1 MRHVQPLLG
10 SRTVN
15 IALHATRMGFPRLAT
30 NTIQRAHLIGIA
42 GSGMQALAAVLLE
55 RGWSL
60 TGSDLDLSGVAW
72 LSAAGVRIAQGHA
85 AEQVPADC
93 DVVIYSDAVPDDN
106 CERRR
111 AIELGLHQ
119 RSYPSMLGDLMAS
132 RFGLAVAGTHGKS
145 TTTAMAAEILGV
157 AGFAPSVVAGGAP
170 LGRNSGGR
178 HGRGQFVLVEAC
190 EYRSNFLHLQPRIA
204 AILGIE
210 HDHIDCFPTREPL
223 EAAFA
228 AFVRRL
234 PSDGLVLAHASC
246 AATRRVVR
254 GAPCRVATFGVD
266 SAADW
271 QAKNIRSIR
280 GRYVF
285 EITRRGQSLGEV
297 ALAVAGRH
305 QVHNALAAAALAG
318 ECGAGGT
325 DIVSGLSQFGGLRRR
340 FEVVGISGGVTFL
353 DDYAHHPTE
362 IAATLATVREM
373 YPGQRVWC
381 VFQPHQASRTRFLLD
396 ELAASLHNADRVVV
410 ADVFP
415 AREIVSESDLK
426 LAAELALRVRAQGG
440 VVLTAHD
447 TNGILEHVS
456 TALIPGD
463 VLITL
468 GAGDIRKV
476 CDAFARR
483 LRTYRAAS

>member
-1 MRHVQPLLG
+1 M
-10 SRTVN
+10 N
-15 IALHATRMGFPRLAT
+15 FALHATRMSFPRLAT
-30 NTIQRAHLIGIA
+30 DTVQRAHLIGIA
-42 GSGMQALAAVLLE
+42 GNGMQSLAEVLLA

-60 TGSDLDLSGVAW
+60 TGSDLDPSGTAW
-72 LSAAGVRIAQGHA
+72 LATAGVRIDTGHA
-85 AEQVPADC
+85 AGQVPTNC
-93 DVVIYSDAVPDDN
+93 DVVVYSDAVPENN

-111 AIELGLHQ
+111 ATELGLSQ

-145 TTTAMAAEILGV
+145 TTTAMAAEILDV

-178 HGRGQFVLVEAC
+178 RGRGQLVLVEAC
-190 EYRSNFLHLQPRIA
+190 EYRSNFQHLKPRMA
-204 AILGIE
+204 VILGIE
-210 HDHIDCFPTREPL
+210 PDHFDCFPTREAV

-234 PSDGLVLAHASC
+234 PADGLVLAHASC
-246 AATRRVVR
+246 AATRRVVA
-254 GAPCRVATFGVD
+254 GAPCRVTTFGVG

-271 QAKNIRSIR
+271 RAQIVRSIR
-280 GRYVF
+280 GRYAF
-285 EITRRGQSLGEV
+285 EITRRGRSLGEV
-297 ALAVAGRH
+297 ALAVPGRH
-305 QVHNALAAAALAG
+305 QVLNALAAAALAA
-318 ECGAGGT
+318 ECGASAT
-325 DIVSGLSQFGGLRRR
+325 DIASGLSQFGGLRRR
-340 FEVVGISGGVTFL
+340 FEVVGHEGGITFL

-362 IAATLATVREM
+362 IVATLATVRES

-381 VFQPHQASRTRFLLD
+381 VFQPHQASRTRVLLD
-396 ELAASLHNADRVVV
+396 DFAASLHNADRVAV

-415 AREIVSESDLK
+415 AREIVAESDMN
-426 LAAELALRVRAQGG
+426 LATQLASRVRAQGG

-447 TNGILEHVS
+447 TNGILEQVS

-468 GAGDIRKV
+468 GAGDIRKI

-483 LRTYRAAS
+483 LRTHRAAS